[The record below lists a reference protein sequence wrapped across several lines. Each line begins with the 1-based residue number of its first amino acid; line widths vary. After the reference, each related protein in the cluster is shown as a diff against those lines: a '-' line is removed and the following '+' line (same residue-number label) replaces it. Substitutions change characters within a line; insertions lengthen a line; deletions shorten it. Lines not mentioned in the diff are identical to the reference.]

1 MFVALLHEDDGRN
14 TVCVTRRE
22 EEGGREVQRW
32 RESVCFN
39 AGVPFRHAFNS
50 SAGISAIF
58 NWKCHRMSNWK
69 MSLGKD
75 WRVT

>member
-1 MFVALLHEDDGRN
+1 MERKRG
-14 TVCVTRRE
+14 
-22 EEGGREVQRW
+22 
-32 RESVCFN
+32 SFN

-58 NWKCHRMSNWK
+58 NWKCHRMSSRK

-75 WRVT
+75 WRVTSNLPFKMK